1 MGKSKRCSGCCAC
14 AVPGP
19 LSPRIVVRLAQLSY
33 GRHSGRETQRGG
45 SRVSRGF
52 ACTAGLP
59 FCFPGFLEKWG
70 GDIHADVAHQH
81 RQNCSTTH
89 VTVHLELPQVTTP
102 LAAQLDSKMGHLCRD
117 PPGRWAAGCYLG
129 SSLLTEIEKWGCV
142 RRYNSLQTI
151 SWPSNPRQPNI
162 EAYPKTPFHLH
173 FIEPPPGKYV
183 RR

>member
-45 SRVSRGF
+45 SRVSREF

-59 FCFPGFLEKWG
+59 FCFPDFLEVWG

-102 LAAQLDSKMGHLCRD
+102 LAAQLDSKRGHLCRD
-117 PPGRWAAGCYLG
+117 PPGRWVAGCYLG

-142 RRYNSLQTI
+142 RRYNLA
-151 SWPSNPRQPNI
+151 SNHILAVQP
-162 EAYPKTPFHLH
+162 TPAQYRGLPENSIPPAFHRT
-173 FIEPPPGKYV
+173 PPGKYV